1 MVGSNTLLFFS
12 CIGDQWPELLGVLF
26 QASQSPEAGLRET
39 AFRIFTTTP
48 GIIERQHEDAVV
60 GVFTKGFED
69 DNISVGW
76 MAASTSCFSQGD
88 TGLLILS

>member
-1 MVGSNTLLFFS
+1 VGSNVGSNTLNLLVT
-12 CIGDQWPELLGVLF
+12 GDQWPELLGVLF

-69 DNISVGW
+69 ENISVSST
-76 MAASTSCFSQGD
+76 AAYMSCLFP
-88 TGLLILS
+88 TGIFDP